1 MSDLWRDTMIAG
13 FRDAVMQILLVLP
26 RLLALVTFLL
36 IGLAMAWL
44 VRVLTVRVLTAF
56 RFDRLCERLGL
67 DQPLAQAGIKQPAS
81 VVLGR
86 ILFWTVF
93 LLFAFMG
100 VDAVNLPATANLIS
114 QIVGFLPN
122 VLAAALV
129 LLIGVLSA
137 NFFAEAAL
145 IAAVNAQLQ
154 EARIVASLVRWGIL
168 LFTFAMVL
176 TQLGIAKEIVISA
189 FSITFGGVVFSLALG
204 VGLGIR
210 HLMREVIE
218 RRLGKGREKDEKLDE
233 LSHL

>member
-1 MSDLWRDTMIAG
+1 MSDLWRDTMVAG

-26 RLLALVTFLL
+26 RLLALVTFLS
-36 IGLAMAWL
+36 IGLLMAWL
-44 VRVLTVRVLTAF
+44 VKALTVRVLTAF
-56 RFDRLCERLGL
+56 RFDRLCERCGL
-67 DQPLAQAGIKQPAS
+67 DTALAQAGIKQPVS
-81 VVLGR
+81 VVLSR
-86 ILFWTVF
+86 VLFWTVF

-129 LLIGVLSA
+129 LLVGVLSA

-189 FSITFGGVVFSLALG
+189 FSITFGGVVFALALG

-210 HLMREVIE
+210 HLMRETIE
-218 RRLGKGREKDEKLDE
+218 RRLRKKKEEKLDE